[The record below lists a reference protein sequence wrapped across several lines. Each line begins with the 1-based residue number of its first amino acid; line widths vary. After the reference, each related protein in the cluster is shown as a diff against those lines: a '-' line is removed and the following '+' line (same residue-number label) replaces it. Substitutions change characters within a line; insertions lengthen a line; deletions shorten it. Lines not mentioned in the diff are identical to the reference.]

1 MKTDI
6 STHIIS
12 SSALLSI
19 INVEKNNSGANF
31 TIKSKKTGKDY
42 TYKIS
47 RNFYKN
53 NWYTHIY
60 VETDYLNFV
69 RLGSYFKGFLYNKGQ
84 KVDSP
89 SANAIAWVLRTIE
102 SDKVSVVDE
111 NVDVMHTGHCLRCGR
126 ELTDAVSIQFGLGAV
141 CRSGK

>member
-1 MKTDI
+1 MKSESI
-6 STHIIS
+6 HKIS

-31 TIKSKKTGKDY
+31 TIKSKKTNKDY

-47 RNFYKN
+47 RNLYKN

-60 VETDYLNFV
+60 VETDYLNFI

-89 SANAIAWVLRTIE
+89 SANAIVWVLRTIE
-102 SDKVSVVDE
+102 NDKVSVVDE
-111 NVDVMHTGHCLRCGR
+111 NVRAISSVIL
-126 ELTDAVSIQFGLGAV
+126 A
-141 CRSGK
+141 K